1 MTNRESD
8 RVDEGHA
15 EEAARAELYAILAAS
30 RAERA
35 ILREKVLDAR
45 RRLQRIAYGKERPD
59 LR

>member
-1 MTNRESD
+1 MNQDPRN
-8 RVDEGHA
+8 DEAQA
-15 EEAARAELYAILAAS
+15 EEVARAELFAILAAS

-35 ILREKVLDAR
+35 ALREKVLDAR

>member
-1 MTNRESD
+1 MANRESD
-8 RVDEGHA
+8 GAHEEQA

-35 ILREKVLDAR
+35 ILREQVLDAR

-59 LR
+59 LH